1 MKQQL
6 AKLQQKIDNNEIDFS
21 TLDQDQLNSL
31 KEA

>member
-21 TLDQDQLNSL
+21 TLDQSQLNL
-31 KEA
+31 I